1 MFLIVL
7 ISSVSA
13 TVDWIQ
19 GDVAD
24 SLYGLL
30 IYNGNI
36 NITFDG
42 DFSINNSGFD
52 TNESVRMENIVGTS
66 CSAGDFIFNFSEDGT
81 PQCDSVA
88 AASDTNESVR
98 FDILVGSDCSGTD
111 KVIGVNSTGG
121 VLCAADVDTNTNLFS
136 GGTISGDLIIA
147 SPYKLTVQGEL
158 ILQAIATVQNV
169 TPVTHNLYALGN
181 TTHWFNKLYATNIY
195 NENFYGTNINASDI
209 NSTDIHSNNI
219 NSTTMEVN
227 ENITL
232 AGHIIKKDGE
242 DMILLL
248 G

>member
-1 MFLIVL
+1 MVNSKIVL
-7 ISSVSA
+7 LAILLVLIPFVYSEPVN
-13 TVDWIQ
+13 WIK
-19 GDVAD
+19 GDVPD
-24 SLYGLL
+24 NLYGML

-42 DFSINNSGFD
+42 DFSINGTAVD
-52 TNESVRMENIVGTS
+52 TNESIRMENIVGTS
-66 CSAGDFIFNFSEDGT
+66 CSVGDFIFNFSQDGT
-81 PQCDSVA
+81 PQCDTPAVSG
-88 AASDTNESVR
+88 DTN
-98 FDILVGSDCSGTD
+98 LSG
-111 KVIGVNSTGG
+111 
-121 VLCAADVDTNTNLFS
+121 

-158 ILQAIATVQNV
+158 ILQAIATIQNV

-181 TTHWFNKLYATNIY
+181 STHWFNKLYVTDIHNV
-195 NENFYGTNINASDI
+195 NFYGTNINASDI

-232 AGHIIKKDGE
+232 AGHTIKKDGE